1 MTAGLYIAEVFYT
14 ILYDFIKNTICT
26 IIFSWSDCKS
36 KLYQQCKIKN
46 VCVFLTLTKLGQK
59 IILSKI

>member
-1 MTAGLYIAEVFYT
+1 MTAGLYLAEVFYT

-26 IIFSWSDCKS
+26 IIFSWSDSKS